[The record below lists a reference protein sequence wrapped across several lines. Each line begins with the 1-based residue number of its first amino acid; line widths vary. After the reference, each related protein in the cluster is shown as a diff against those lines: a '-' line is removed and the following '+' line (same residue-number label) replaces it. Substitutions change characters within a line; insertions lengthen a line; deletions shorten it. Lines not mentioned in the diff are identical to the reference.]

1 MADDLARLVVKMEA
15 EATKLHKELDR
26 AKRKISRFERS
37 SRNSMKRVGDSFK
50 NVFAGAAVTI
60 GIAKFSQ
67 AVIQTSSSIQ
77 QLKVQL
83 ETVTGSAKNAES
95 AFDMVQ
101 DFASETPF
109 QIQELVAAFVK
120 LKALGLD
127 PSRKALTSYGN
138 TASAMGKSLNQMI
151 EAVADASVFEFE
163 RLKEFGIKA
172 RQETDKVNL
181 TFQGVTTSV
190 DKNARSVVAF
200 LQGIG
205 DQNFAGAMEKQS
217 KTLAG
222 AFSNLKDSITQAL
235 TVEGDSLDQLTG
247 SVVELGDA
255 FKDPT
260 VIESIQ
266 TLGKGIVWL
275 SSKALSAGS
284 AITNFTANL
293 SEDFARIVG
302 GAADAESA
310 LKNINAALGMSALK
324 GGGEFN
330 LSGLLEDFTKLEK
343 ILAISSLEEIEQGL
357 EAIRKQRK
365 QFEAVEISDNVS
377 LKAEKQVLK
386 DLRELY
392 LDARDAKQQFEQST
406 DNVVT
411 SKDSAPAFSDDEI
424 KALEKYEEKMRKLG
438 QKMTDNI
445 DPQAKFNA
453 QIRELNDLRATG
465 SITQEIYNQKL
476 HQYQDTLAASQQGIQ
491 STAELNKALTDSFSG
506 QDQAIMRVRD
516 RIEALNKAMDQFPE
530 RADEITQAIKRLE
543 KEEKDLSK
551 NTDSTT
557 KQMQS
562 LSENAARNMQ
572 SAFADFLFDPFDK
585 GLDGMLKSFLRVM
598 QRLLAE
604 RLALNIFSGL
614 TSLGPAPTTNAP
626 IVDSLPSMDGGGFT
640 GGGSR
645 MGGLD
650 GRGGFLA
657 MLHPQE
663 TVMDHTK
670 GQSQAVSVNFTIQA
684 NDTKGFDE
692 LLTNRR
698 GLITRMVND
707 AMNNSG
713 KASLV

>member
-1 MADDLARLVVKMEA
+1 
-15 EATKLHKELDR
+15 
-26 AKRKISRFERS
+26 
-37 SRNSMKRVGDSFK
+37 
-50 NVFAGAAVTI
+50 
-60 GIAKFSQ
+60 
-67 AVIQTSSSIQ
+67 
-77 QLKVQL
+77 
-83 ETVTGSAKNAES
+83 
-95 AFDMVQ
+95 
-101 DFASETPF
+101 
-109 QIQELVAAFVK
+109 
-120 LKALGLD
+120 
-127 PSRKALTSYGN
+127 
-138 TASAMGKSLNQMI
+138 
-151 EAVADASVFEFE
+151 
-163 RLKEFGIKA
+163 
-172 RQETDKVNL
+172 
-181 TFQGVTTSV
+181 
-190 DKNARSVVAF
+190 
-200 LQGIG
+200 
-205 DQNFAGAMEKQS
+205 MEKQS

-235 TVEGDSLDQLTG
+235 TVEGDSLDELTKG
-247 SVVELGDA
+247 VTELGD
-255 FKDPT
+255 
-260 VIESIQ
+260 
-266 TLGKGIVWL
+266 
-275 SSKALSAGS
+275 
-284 AITNFTANL
+284 
-293 SEDFARIVG
+293 
-302 GAADAESA
+302 
-310 LKNINAALGMSALK
+310 
-324 GGGEFN
+324 
-330 LSGLLEDFTKLEK
+330 
-343 ILAISSLEEIEQGL
+343 
-357 EAIRKQRK
+357 
-365 QFEAVEISDNVS
+365 
-377 LKAEKQVLK
+377 VLK
-386 DLRELY
+386 DPSTIKAIQGFAESIVSVQVAGLKAGSWFSKFADEFSIDLVTLFKGTYDATSGLRVLESQLNSMRFATNINKEGLIDTFADIEKLLQFESIEE
-392 LDARDAKQQFEQST
+392 LDAGIKRISKRIKEVEKLNTSGLASDNLTFELKLLKELNGSYEKLLQAKESLNLS
-406 DNVVT
+406 D
-411 SKDSAPAFSDDEI
+411 SKVNESGKVDSSGLSDTEI

-438 QKMTDNI
+438 QKMTDSI

-476 HQYQDTLAASQQGIQ
+476 KQYQDTLAESQEGIQ

-516 RIEALNKAMDQFPE
+516 RIEALNAAMDQFPE

-604 RLALNIFSGL
+604 SLALKIFSGL
-614 TSLGPAPTTNAP
+614 TALGPAPATNAP
-626 IVDSLPSMDGGGFT
+626 IVDSIPTMDGGGFT

-650 GRGGFLA
+650 GKGGFLA

-663 TVMDHTK
+663 TVTDHTK